1 MEDLLKKLD
10 EKMTSELVR
19 KLGGLFCF
27 TLLAL
32 SLAGFIFGAGA
43 LMKSPDQAVVEDA
56 AGDAEEADA
65 GDEEEEAEEEA
76 VEEEI
81 TEDAEEAS
89 AEDVEEEEAEE
100 HSN

>member
-1 MEDLLKKLD
+1 MEELLKKLD

-43 LMKSPDQAVVEDA
+43 LMKSPDQAVVEDVE
-56 AGDAEEADA
+56 GDAEEADA
-65 GDEEEEAEEEA
+65 GDEEAEEEA
-76 VEEEI
+76 ADDEV
-81 TEDAEEAS
+81 TGDAEEAS
-89 AEDVEEEEAEE
+89 DEEEEAEE
-100 HSN
+100 TEE

>member
-43 LMKSPDQAVVEDA
+43 LMKSPEQAVVEDA
-56 AGDAEEADA
+56 EGGAEEADA
-65 GDEEEEAEEEA
+65 EAGDEESEEEA
-76 VEEEI
+76 VEEEV
-81 TEDAEEAS
+81 TEDAEEESEEA
-89 AEDVEEEEAEE
+89 VEEEEAEE
-100 HSN
+100 HSH